1 MDHAVSDPGDKGRGR
16 NGTVPT
22 RPERLSDEAAR
33 VQARGPNLR
42 PAGMLTIE
50 KTNSYELPGRA
61 MSGPDDERV
70 ETTGLNSGE
79 VLATLMDLEMERHH
93 SAIAGSQSPEV
104 WGLMPR
110 PKD

>member
-1 MDHAVSDPGDKGRGR
+1 
-16 NGTVPT
+16 
-22 RPERLSDEAAR
+22 
-33 VQARGPNLR
+33 
-42 PAGMLTIE
+42 MLTVA
-50 KTNSYELPGRA
+50 KTISYDLPGRA

-110 PKD
+110 PKNKDAPELSPGASGNERGRAWDKAYIR